1 MVKEKPGS
9 TRIYD
14 QDGFRRRAACICV
27 KSESENETLH
37 SSVAQVLLVTSS
49 SRPDHWIVPGGGVEP
64 EEEPSMT
71 AIREV
76 IEEAGVLG
84 KLGRRLGVFENDE
97 RKHRTE
103 VFVMVVTEELPEWED
118 SRSIGRQRKWFTLED
133 ALKQLSLHKPVQLT
147 YLESLITPQHHTTN
161 NSNSPQVT

>member
-1 MVKEKPGS
+1 MLSYLRSATLYEMVKEQKPGS

-14 QDGFRRRAACICV
+14 PDGFRRRAACICV
-27 KSESENETLH
+27 KSESENEI
-37 SSVAQVLLVTSS
+37 LLVTSS
-49 SRPDHWIVPGGGVEP
+49 SHPDHWIVPGGGVEP

-76 IEEAGVLG
+76 VEEAGVLG
-84 KLGRRLGVFENDE
+84 KLGRRLGVFDNDE

-118 SRSIGRQRKWFTLED
+118 SKNIGRQRKWFTLED
-133 ALKQLSLHKPVQLT
+133 ALKQLSHKPVQLT
-147 YLESLITPQHHTTN
+147 YIESLLSPN
-161 NSNSPQVT
+161 NSSSQVT